1 MQITALTGDELS
13 SLRSRLAHRFPQT
26 ATLRAPGDRGIGT
39 VEIPIVLGL
48 PTGACRMPTGAVV
61 STAWNEY
68 VAAAILKRPDPTGW
82 REDFVADVVLHPDPQ
97 GLEELLTRWPALG
110 STIASLAIKKCGPD
124 AVSIPLPTDRPPEPL
139 AAMIGERQRASWRWV
154 RPTRAA
160 AFAILVEPPP
170 PALWSMFTDAVRG
183 GEANHWRLVRDFLDG
198 CAPQLFKADGAP
210 ATLDS
215 LLERWPGVAI
225 SLVGPIAA
233 LGGAAAEGE
242 LGE

>member
-13 SLRSRLAHRFPQT
+13 SLRTRLAHRFPQT
-26 ATLRAPGDRGIGT
+26 ATLHAPGDRGLGT
-39 VEIPIVLGL
+39 IDIPIVLGL

-61 STAWNEY
+61 SSAWNEY
-68 VAAAILKRPDPTGW
+68 VAAAVLKRPDPVGW
-82 REDFVADVVLHPDPQ
+82 REEFVSDVVLHPDNQ
-97 GLEELLTRWPALG
+97 GLEELLAQWPAL
-110 STIASLAIKKCGPD
+110 SNKIAQLAIKKCGPD
-124 AVSIPLPTDRPPEPL
+124 AVSIPLPTDRPPAPL
-139 AAMIGERQRASWRWV
+139 AAMIGERPRASWRWV

-170 PALWSMFTDAVRG
+170 PALWSMFTDGIRTADSG
-183 GEANHWRLVRDFLDG
+183 QWRLVRDFLEG
-198 CAPQLFKADGAP
+198 CAPSIFQADGQP
-210 ATLDS
+210 AALDAV
-215 LLERWPGVAI
+215 LGQWPGVAI